1 MVAGGPVMQPPL
13 SPEVERLELRL
24 DAEPRAVGR
33 ARAAVVAFAE
43 RHGLA
48 RAADVAL
55 AVTEAV
61 TNAVV
66 HAYRNGA
73 SGEVRVVACAR
84 ADGLLIVV
92 RDYGC
97 GMQPN
102 PVSPGAG
109 LGLAVIG
116 ALAGEM
122 NIERPEDGGGT
133 RVRIRFAPPAETA
146 AAA

>member
-1 MVAGGPVMQPPL
+1 VMP
-13 SPEVERLELRL
+13 SPQICELERLELRL
-24 DAEPRAVGR
+24 DAEPGAVGR
-33 ARAAVVAFAE
+33 ARQAVAAFAE

-48 RAADVAL
+48 RGADVAL

-66 HAYRNGA
+66 HAYRDGR
-73 SGEVRVVACAR
+73 SGMVRVVACAR
-84 ADGLLIVV
+84 QDGLLVVV

-102 PVSPGAG
+102 PGSPGAG

-122 NIERPEDGGGT
+122 NIERPDEGGGT
-133 RVRIRFAPPAETA
+133 RIRIRFPPAA
-146 AAA
+146 D

>member
-1 MVAGGPVMQPPL
+1 MQPPV
-13 SPEVERLELRL
+13 SPELERLELRL
-24 DAEPRAVGR
+24 DAEPSAVGR
-33 ARAAVVAFAE
+33 ARGAVVAFAE
-43 RHGLA
+43 RHRLA

-66 HAYRNGA
+66 HAYRGDA
-73 SGEVRVVACAR
+73 TGQVRVVACAHSE
-84 ADGLLIVV
+84 GLLVVV

-102 PVSPGAG
+102 PGSPGAG

-122 NIERPEDGGGT
+122 NIERPEEGGGT
-133 RVRIRFAPPAETA
+133 RVRIRFSPPAETA

>member
-1 MVAGGPVMQPPL
+1 MVERRPVTPP
-13 SPEVERLELRL
+13 SVTPELERLELRL
-24 DAEPRAVGR
+24 DAVPESVGR
-33 ARAAVVAFAE
+33 ARQAVVAFAAGHE
-43 RHGLA
+43 LA
-48 RAADVAL
+48 APADVAL

-66 HAYRNGA
+66 HAYRDGA
-73 SGEVRVVACAR
+73 GGQVRIVACALET
-84 ADGLLIVV
+84 GLLVVV

-102 PVSPGAG
+102 PGSPGAG

-122 NIERPEDGGGT
+122 NIERPDEGGGT
-133 RVRIRFAPPAETA
+133 RIRIRFKPPGVH
-146 AAA
+146 

>member
-1 MVAGGPVMQPPL
+1 MQPPV
-13 SPEVERLELRL
+13 SPESERLELRL
-24 DAEPRAVGR
+24 DAEPSAVGR
-33 ARAAVVAFAE
+33 ARAAVVGFAE
-43 RHGLA
+43 RHRLA

-66 HAYRNGA
+66 HAYRGDA
-73 SGEVRVVACAR
+73 TGQVRVVACAR
-84 ADGLLIVV
+84 ADGLLVVV

-102 PVSPGAG
+102 PTSPGAG

-122 NIERPEDGGGT
+122 NIERPDEGGGT
-133 RVRIRFAPPAETA
+133 RIRIRFAPPAETA

>member
-1 MVAGGPVMQPPL
+1 MQPAPTREL
-13 SPEVERLELRL
+13 ERLELRL
-24 DAEPRAVGR
+24 DAEPGAVGR

-43 RHGLA
+43 RHRLA
-48 RAADVAL
+48 GAADVAL

-66 HAYRNGA
+66 HAYRGDA
-73 SGEVRVVACAR
+73 SGQVRVVACAR
-84 ADGLLIVV
+84 QDGLLVVV

-102 PVSPGAG
+102 PCSPGAG

-122 NIERPEDGGGT
+122 NIERPEEGGGT
-133 RVRIRFAPPAETA
+133 RIRIRFSPPTATA

>member
-1 MVAGGPVMQPPL
+1 MQPPPV
-13 SPEVERLELRL
+13 SPELERLELRM
-24 DAEPRAVGR
+24 DAEPSSVGR
-33 ARAAVVAFAE
+33 ARAAVVQFAE
-43 RHGLA
+43 RHRLA

-66 HAYRNGA
+66 HAYRGDA
-73 SGEVRVVACAR
+73 TGQVRVVACAR
-84 ADGLLIVV
+84 EDGLLVVV

-102 PVSPGAG
+102 PGSPGAG

-133 RVRIRFAPPAETA
+133 RIRIRFAPPASTA

>member
-1 MVAGGPVMQPPL
+1 MQPPVT
-13 SPEVERLELRL
+13 PELERLELRL
-24 DAEPRAVGR
+24 DAEPSAVGR
-33 ARAAVVAFAE
+33 ARQAVVAFAD
-43 RHGLA
+43 RHRLA

-55 AVTEAV
+55 AVTGAV

-66 HAYRNGA
+66 HAYRDGA
-73 SGEVRVVACAR
+73 GGEVRVVACAR
-84 ADGLLIVV
+84 RDGLMVVV

-102 PVSPGAG
+102 PGSPGAG

-122 NIERPEDGGGT
+122 NIERPDEGGT
-133 RVRIRFAPPAETA
+133 RVRIRFPPPADAVA
-146 AAA
+146 A

>member
-1 MVAGGPVMQPPL
+1 MQPPVT
-13 SPEVERLELRL
+13 PELERLELRL
-24 DAEPRAVGR
+24 DADPGAVGR
-33 ARAAVVAFAE
+33 ARRAVVAFAD
-43 RHGLA
+43 RHRLA
-48 RAADVAL
+48 RAPDVAL

-66 HAYRNGA
+66 HAYRDGTV
-73 SGEVRVVACAR
+73 GQVRVVACAR
-84 ADGLLIVV
+84 RDGLLVVV

-102 PVSPGAG
+102 PGSPGAG

-133 RVRIRFAPPAETA
+133 RLRIRFPLAAESIA
-146 AAA
+146 AA

>member
-1 MVAGGPVMQPPL
+1 MPTLPNREL
-13 SPEVERLELRL
+13 ERLELRL
-24 DAEPRAVGR
+24 DAEPAAVGR
-33 ARAAVVAFAE
+33 VRQAVVAFTD
-43 RHGLA
+43 RHRLA
-48 RAADVAL
+48 RPADVAL

-66 HAYRNGA
+66 HAYRDGA
-73 SGEVRVVACAR
+73 TGEVRVVACAR
-84 ADGLLIVV
+84 EDGLLVVV

-102 PVSPGAG
+102 PGSPGAG

-122 NIERPEDGGGT
+122 NIERPEQGGGT
-133 RVRIRFAPPAETA
+133 RVRIRFAPPADTA

>member
-1 MVAGGPVMQPPL
+1 VRLKATAERYREPGLVTVV
-13 SPEVERLELRL
+13 SEIERLDLRL
-24 DAEPRAVGR
+24 DAVPAAVGE
-33 ARAAVVAFAE
+33 ARQGVAAFAE

-48 RAADVAL
+48 RRDDVAL

-66 HAYRNGA
+66 HAYRGDA
-73 SGEVRVVACAR
+73 EGRVRVVACALET
-84 ADGLLIVV
+84 GLLVVV

-102 PVSPGAG
+102 PASPGAG

-116 ALAGEM
+116 ALAEEM
-122 NIERPEDGGGT
+122 NIERPEEGGT
-133 RVRIRFAPPAETA
+133 RVRIRFALTG
-146 AAA
+146 

>member
-1 MVAGGPVMQPPL
+1 MVAGCPVMQPPL

-24 DAEPRAVGR
+24 EAEPRAVGR
-33 ARAAVVAFAE
+33 ARASVVAFAE

-48 RAADVAL
+48 RGADVAL

-73 SGEVRVVACAR
+73 EGQVRVVACAR

-102 PVSPGAG
+102 PISPGAG

-122 NIERPEDGGGT
+122 NIERPEEGGGT
-133 RVRIRFAPPAETA
+133 RVRIRFTPPAETA

>member
-1 MVAGGPVMQPPL
+1 
-13 SPEVERLELRL
+13 
-24 DAEPRAVGR
+24 
-33 ARAAVVAFAE
+33 
-43 RHGLA
+43 
-48 RAADVAL
+48 
-55 AVTEAV
+55 V

-66 HAYRNGA
+66 HAYRGDDR
-73 SGEVRVVACAR
+73 GEVRVVACAR

-102 PVSPGAG
+102 PGSPGAG

-122 NIERPEDGGGT
+122 NIERPDEGGGT
-133 RVRIRFAPPAETA
+133 RIRIRFPPPVKTA

>member
-1 MVAGGPVMQPPL
+1 VTPSSVT
-13 SPEVERLELRL
+13 PELERLDIRL
-24 DAEPRAVGR
+24 DAVPNSVGH
-33 ARAAVVAFAE
+33 ARKAVVAFAD

-48 RAADVAL
+48 AAADVAL

-66 HAYRNGA
+66 HAYRDGA
-73 SGEVRVVACAR
+73 SGRVRVVACALET
-84 ADGLLIVV
+84 GLLVVV

-102 PVSPGAG
+102 PGSPGAG

-122 NIERPEDGGGT
+122 NIERPDDGGGT
-133 RVRIRFAPPAETA
+133 RVRIRFKPPGVQ
-146 AAA
+146 

>member
-1 MVAGGPVMQPPL
+1 MQPPV
-13 SPEVERLELRL
+13 SPEPERLELRL
-24 DAEPRAVGR
+24 DAQPSAVGR

-43 RHGLA
+43 RHRLA

-66 HAYRNGA
+66 HAYRGDA
-73 SGEVRVVACAR
+73 TGEVRVVACAHR
-84 ADGLLIVV
+84 DGLLVVV

-122 NIERPEDGGGT
+122 NIERPEQGGGT
-133 RVRIRFAPPAETA
+133 RVRIRFSPPTETA

>member
-1 MVAGGPVMQPPL
+1 MVGRRPVTP
-13 SPEVERLELRL
+13 SSVTPEVERLELRL
-24 DAEPRAVGR
+24 DAAPDSVGR
-33 ARAAVVAFAE
+33 ARQAVVAFAD

-48 RAADVAL
+48 AAPDVAL

-66 HAYRNGA
+66 HAYRDGA
-73 SGEVRVVACAR
+73 GGQVRVVACALET
-84 ADGLLIVV
+84 GLLVVV

-97 GMQPN
+97 GMLPN
-102 PVSPGAG
+102 PGSPGAG

-122 NIERPEDGGGT
+122 NIERPDEGGGT
-133 RVRIRFAPPAETA
+133 RVRIRFKPLSSG
-146 AAA
+146 

>member
-1 MVAGGPVMQPPL
+1 MVVGRPVMQRV
-13 SPEVERLELRL
+13 SPELERLELRL
-24 DAEPRAVGR
+24 DAEPGAVGR
-33 ARAAVVAFAE
+33 ARAAVTAFAE
-43 RHGLA
+43 RHRLA

-66 HAYRNGA
+66 HAYRDGA
-73 SGEVRVVACAR
+73 GGEVRGVACALET
-84 ADGLLIVV
+84 GLLVVV

-97 GMQPN
+97 GMLPN
-102 PVSPGAG
+102 PGSPGAG

-122 NIERPEDGGGT
+122 NIERPDEGGGT
-133 RVRIRFAPPAETA
+133 RVRIRFKLPERS
-146 AAA
+146 

>member
-1 MVAGGPVMQPPL
+1 MTVV
-13 SPEVERLELRL
+13 PEIERLDLRL
-24 DAEPRAVGR
+24 DATAAAVGQ
-33 ARAAVVAFAE
+33 ARRQVAAFAE

-48 RAADVAL
+48 RRDDVAL

-66 HAYRNGA
+66 HGYRDDDEGR
-73 SGEVRVVACAR
+73 VRVVACALET
-84 ADGLLIVV
+84 GLLVVV

-102 PVSPGAG
+102 PGSPGAG

-116 ALAGEM
+116 ALADEM
-122 NIERPEDGGGT
+122 NIERPDEGGGT
-133 RVRIRFAPPAETA
+133 RIRIRFPV
-146 AAA
+146 